1 MRSLAC
7 IVVVL
12 LFAQFSQAKNFEK
25 ININGNFIVI
35 DGDHFDTHLELRNE
49 YGAVKMIPVK
59 KNGNFTFEAEK
70 NKNYVLSFI
79 KEGYI
84 NKDVIIDTH
93 FEGELNIKYVVFAV
107 KLFPQA
113 SDTAELIYNEPV
125 GAIRFVNGTEFVV
138 EYNYS
143 VALLPAKMSF

>member
-1 MRSLAC
+1 M
-7 IVVVL
+7 IVL
-12 LFAQFSQAKNFEK
+12 LFAQFSEAKNFDK

-35 DGDHFDTHLELRNE
+35 DGDHFDSRLELRNE
-49 YGAVKMIPVK
+49 YGAVKEIPIK
-59 KNGNFTFEAEK
+59 KNGNFSFEAEK

-84 NKDVIIDTH
+84 NKEVIIDTH
-93 FEGELNIKYVVFAV
+93 FDGDLKLGNVVFAV

-113 SDTAELIYNEPV
+113 SDSAELIYNEPV
-125 GAIRFVNGTEFVV
+125 GAIRFVSGTEFVV

-143 VALLPAKMSF
+143 VALLPARMNF